1 MVGLGIPLPD
11 KLATIRSS
19 SSSAGWARCWRRPC
33 QWRSCPTCCV
43 HTTLAWKNAWEMLGK
58 WLGRLVKFQLSR
70 HRCGSSPAS
79 LACWVLISWRLGR
92 PRYWFPGGGLSSHA
106 PSTGAGGLDILP
118 GELPIE
124 HLDCI
129 NILLFNISVYITC
142 CTCRY
147 ESIIPV

>member
-1 MVGLGIPLPD
+1 M
-11 KLATIRSS
+11 
-19 SSSAGWARCWRRPC
+19 AR
-33 QWRSCPTCCV
+33 
-43 HTTLAWKNAWEMLGK
+43 
-58 WLGRLVKFQLSR
+58 RLVKFQLSR

-79 LACWVLISWRLGR
+79 LACWVMSSDIASTTSARTLGAQGTDFLAGAFR
-92 PRYWFPGGGLSSHA
+92 VTPQEPG
-106 PSTGAGGLDILP
+106 GAGGLDILP

-129 NILLFNISVYITC
+129 NILLILLFNISVYITC